1 MTNTTLGKEGLGQQP
16 WWVVEWMELINSYR
30 YKKRLERAW
39 IYAREGNV
47 LSIRLSLIHI

>member
-30 YKKRLERAW
+30 YKKRLEPCLDLRPRGQRA
-39 IYAREGNV
+39 
-47 LSIRLSLIHI
+47 LDSF